1 MFVDCW
7 TFWERLPHSVPSSS
21 SPDHFSNCGC
31 LASVPSLSSRISLAC
46 HWMGQKSLAL
56 PSRQTIQTRLIDKTW
71 GLLSWKS
78 KPLTTAS
85 HCPSQWLLVYV
96 FPIVLCAQHA
106 VLHSSVLPTTFIKR
120 SIILSFGNIILF
132 LQQVDIFLVWIICHL
147 CASEAI
153 LTVPSSFV
161 VFFGHWSLPGFLL
174 LTAPFPVQHSFA
186 SFYFL

>member
-21 SPDHFSNCGC
+21 SADHFSNCGC